1 MHGPAERGDPHP
13 AQAPDAP
20 SQERAVDTNVAAR
33 ARDQAARVRE
43 SLVRCPGVD
52 DQRAA

>member
-1 MHGPAERGDPHP
+1 MHGAAERGDSDA

-20 SQERAVDTNVAAR
+20 TQEQPVDTTVPAR

-43 SLVRCPGVD
+43 SLVRCPGAD
-52 DQRAA
+52 EQRAA

>member
-1 MHGPAERGDPHP
+1 MHGPAELGDSHA

-20 SQERAVDTNVAAR
+20 GEERPVDTNMEPR